1 MSNMY
6 GIVLCPGCGRK
17 RIIDTGCKTSVC
29 PYCNSSSPI
38 GKMTLLFSDKDQ
50 SVVRKVFE
58 NADASKYPAARERS
72 AEDPDPLSTLVFE
85 YEHTSG
91 MLEKLTVLALGLTKI
106 YGEFTEDD
114 VSENFSGN
122 AKQMIRVMIAHGIVI
137 ESSCGRY
144 KAI

>member
-1 MSNMY
+1 MY
-6 GIVLCPGCGRK
+6 GIILCPGCGRK
-17 RIIDTGCKTSVC
+17 RIIDLRNKVSVC
-29 PYCNSSSPI
+29 PYCNHSSHI
-38 GKMTLLFSDKDQ
+38 EKMTVLFSDKDQ

-58 NADASKYPAARERS
+58 NADASEYPAAKKRG
-72 AEDPDPLSTLVFE
+72 ADDPDPLSTLVFE

-91 MLEKLTVLALGLTKI
+91 TLEKLTVLASGLTKI

-114 VSENFSGN
+114 VNENFPGD
-122 AKQMIRVMIAHGIVI
+122 AEQMIRMMISQGIII

>member
-1 MSNMY
+1 
-6 GIVLCPGCGRK
+6 
-17 RIIDTGCKTSVC
+17 
-29 PYCNSSSPI
+29 
-38 GKMTLLFSDKDQ
+38 MTLLFSDKDQ

-58 NADASKYPAARERS
+58 NADSSMYPIAKERS
-72 AEDPDPLSTLVFE
+72 ADDPDPLSTLVFE

-91 MLEKLTVLALGLTKI
+91 TLEKLTILASGLTKI

-114 VSENFSGN
+114 VSENFPGN
-122 AKQMIRVMIAHGIVI
+122 SEQMIRVMISQGIII